1 MKIRRYR
8 ASAEIPTSSM
18 ADIAFLLI
26 IFFMLTAVFAS
37 IKGLDF
43 GLPEQDPNQVV
54 NVKPEEALYV
64 KVQGRED
71 YLIDGQ
77 PISLEQLGPTI
88 KSRIDRNPNTPV
100 IIDTLPEAPFEAMIV
115 AFDEAR
121 LAGATRVTLP
131 TARDRQQ
138 WERLGAGRR

>member
-8 ASAEIPTSSM
+8 ARAEIPTSSM

-64 KVQGRED
+64 KVQSREN

-77 PISLEQLGPTI
+77 PISVEQLGPTI
-88 KSRIDRNPNTPV
+88 KARIDRNPNTPV
-100 IIDTLPEAPFEAMIV
+100 IIDTLPEAPFEAMII

-121 LAGATRVTLP
+121 LAGATRITLP
-131 TARDRQQ
+131 TAEDRRQ
-138 WERLGAGRR
+138 WEQLGAGRR